1 MIRRPPRST
10 LFPYPTLSRSL
21 SLDLSLKADERAS
34 RQRPPANHAP
44 DIAHDGAH
52 IVAIRVRVD
61 NNAAPPVLPANLV
74 WAVVLLDRRDGRHR
88 DTSRR
93 SIDEGTLQVLGRSS
107 PIWQTQH
114 QLVPLYA
121 IDNLRAVCS
130 IRSEERRVGK
140 EC

>member
-10 LFPYPTLSRSL
+10 LFPYTTLFRSVQPARL
-21 SLDLSLKADERAS
+21 SGAELDGHHGYALRSPAPGRLRLNRPPCAS
-34 RQRPPANHAP
+34 RHAP

-88 DTSRR
+88 D
-93 SIDEGTLQVLGRSS
+93 
-107 PIWQTQH
+107 
-114 QLVPLYA
+114 
-121 IDNLRAVCS
+121 
-130 IRSEERRVGK
+130 
-140 EC
+140 